1 MGKIHTFELCD
12 YQPEQH
18 DQPYRYLVISQGQ
31 VLSTTAA
38 DLTLHSHADV
48 HCRWPEL
55 TSQTETVFIGIA
67 NRNIPCFVIEL
78 AQPVEPE
85 ANHWLSPRALM
96 ANASADE
103 YVALS
108 RALQLGVWAR
118 EHRYCGVCGAPT
130 RQHQTERAMFCEPC
144 NKLYFPRIAPCI
156 ITIVTRGEY
165 CLLAHHSRYKV
176 NSYST
181 LAGFIEAG
189 ESIEDAVHREVKEEV
204 GITIRDL
211 EYFGSQ
217 SWPFPGQLM
226 VGFIAHYDSGDI
238 VIDDDE
244 ISDAQW
250 FHYTRLPE
258 TPPPLSI
265 SGQLIQTFVDRC
277 RQAQ

>member
-181 LAGFIEAG
+181 LAGFI
-189 ESIEDAVHREVKEEV
+189 V
-204 GITIRDL
+204 
-211 EYFGSQ
+211 
-217 SWPFPGQLM
+217 